1 MPTAIS
7 LFTGCGGSDAGI
19 VARGFKI
26 IMANDIIAYARDVY
40 LANLPETDYIL
51 SDIRKIKR
59 FPKAELLV
67 GCYPC
72 QGYSQGGARDI
83 DRQINYLYLEFA
95 RALAQIQPK
104 AFVVENV
111 AGLRRGANQV
121 PVSYTHLTLPTIYS
135 V

>member
-1 MPTAIS
+1 MDRRNWMPTAIS

-111 AGLRRGANQV
+111 
-121 PVSYTHLTLPTIYS
+121 
-135 V
+135 